1 MSDRVPQ
8 YNITIHAG
16 TDYQID
22 LSLVADDDTE
32 ITDYGAYIFDEVL
45 NDGTGSEVDE
55 DNEMYL
61 PSEEDWT
68 AIGDTLI
75 YIGSEEIIIGGWRIE
90 AQLREYPES
99 SDHFDF
105 GNWMDQDG
113 YHLTLSHNETKDIP
127 FTQGVYD
134 VFIENVETGIRSKL
148 LYGNANIIRRT
159 AR

>member
-32 ITDYGAYIFDEVL
+32 ITDYGALIFNEIL
-45 NDGTGSEVDE
+45 TDGTGSEVDA
-55 DNEMYL
+55 DNELYL
-61 PSEEDWT
+61 PAEEDWT
-68 AIGDTLI
+68 IIGDTLV
-75 YIGSEEIIIGGWRIE
+75 YIGAEEIIVGGWRIE
-90 AQLREYPES
+90 AQLREFPES
-99 SDHFDF
+99 DDYFDF
-105 GNWMDQDG
+105 DVWMDQDG
-113 YHLTLSHNETKDIP
+113 YHLVMANDITRLIP

-134 VFIENVETGIRSKL
+134 VFVENVETGVRSKL

-159 AR
+159 TR